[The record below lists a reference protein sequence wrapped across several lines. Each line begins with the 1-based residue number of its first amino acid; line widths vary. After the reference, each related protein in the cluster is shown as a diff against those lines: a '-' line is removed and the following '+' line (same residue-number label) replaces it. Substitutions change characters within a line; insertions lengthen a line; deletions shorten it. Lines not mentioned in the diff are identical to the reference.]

1 MSNAPPGAMS
11 SPYCQGGEMSEMLKK
26 SDYFKDASFNTE
38 QKVENMSDIK
48 KSEFLESGKIL
59 NQEKSKEQ
67 EIPERDPGIVF
78 QPGIKNEM
86 MKLLMDNKLEINSV
100 SDTKIEFTY
109 NGEKFLILPL

>member
-1 MSNAPPGAMS
+1 MGNAPPGAMS

-26 SDYFKDASFNTE
+26 SEYFKDAIFNTE

-48 KSEFLESGKIL
+48 KSEFLESGRIL
-59 NQEKSKEQ
+59 EQEKAKEQ
-67 EIPERDPGIVF
+67 ETPSIVF

-86 MKLLMDNKLEINSV
+86 LTILMENKLEINSV

-109 NGEKFLILPL
+109 NGGKFLILPM